1 MDTVVARGDVS
12 ASLLSV
18 HCIVMWP
25 AAVVDSVNTV
35 AASGVDADKSLTGTV
50 KLTGDTM
57 SPLVVTLEVTVE
69 VTADDTDSVVN
80 EEAGVGISSRTNINT
95 VRQQDRDW
103 VKDSWD
109 RLRQTGQRMSEGHL
123 TMETVVTDS
132 DRQDREWVKDTSQW
146 M

>member
-1 MDTVVARGDVS
+1 M
-12 ASLLSV
+12 
-18 HCIVMWP
+18 
-25 AAVVDSVNTV
+25 

-95 VRQQDRDW
+95 VRQQDRD
-103 VKDSWD
+103 
-109 RLRQTGQRMSEGHL
+109 
-123 TMETVVTDS
+123 
-132 DRQDREWVKDTSQW
+132 
-146 M
+146 